1 MRIFF
6 LVVGL
11 LGSLLL
17 QAEPLKVATVNYYF
31 KNNAITEGD
40 AEFKLPFILA
50 NQAKIAQ
57 KINDYLFI
65 DLLQTPA
72 PANAKSG
79 VVRHPNKDAYDALAG
94 TTSLE
99 YKVNVSND
107 KLLTITVST
116 EYCGAY
122 CEEGQT
128 SYSFDA
134 LSGRHIVLEDI
145 FKLDSMEPLKNR
157 LYQARMTTLKQT
169 IKGLQQELA
178 ANRIKDKKSPE
189 VSELED
195 KVTMYQTCLTEQA
208 QLNKEPSYSDELGSF
223 TLDAKGVTFAHG
235 RCSNHASRALDE
247 IDVFHN
253 TLDYKALRPYFTDYA
268 KVLLLN
274 EKIAMDNTKP
284 ATTLGQVLYGTV
296 GTSKIIMKLNSSRDV
311 DGPMHGL
318 YFYNKTLQPI
328 ELTGDEAA
336 DGIYWTEANTKSKQK
351 PQIFTKQQG
360 DALVGEWRGN
370 DKVLPFKVAP

>member
-6 LVVGL
+6 LIAGL
-11 LGSLLL
+11 LSSWLS
-17 QAEPLKVATVNYYF
+17 QAEPLKVATVNYHF
-31 KNNAITEGD
+31 KSNAITEGD
-40 AEFKLPFILA
+40 AEFKLPFIVA
-50 NQAKIAQ
+50 GQPKITK
-57 KINDYLFI
+57 KINDYLYI

-72 PANAKSG
+72 PANATDG
-79 VVRHPNKDAYDALAG
+79 VTRHPNKDAYDALAG

-107 KLLTITVST
+107 KLLTIAVSS

-122 CEEGQT
+122 CEEGET

-134 LSGRHIVLEDI
+134 LSGRHILLEDI
-145 FKLDSMEPLKNR
+145 FNPDSMEPLKSR
-157 LYQARMTTLKQT
+157 LYQARITTLKQT

-178 ANRIKDKKSPE
+178 ANRIKDKKNPE

-208 QLNKEPSYSDELGSF
+208 QLNKEPGYSDELGSF
-223 TLDAKGVTFAHG
+223 TLDAKGVSFAHG
-235 RCSNHASRALDE
+235 RCSNHAMRALDE

-253 TLDYKALRPYFTDYA
+253 TLDYKALRPYFTNYA

-274 EKIAMDNTKP
+274 EKIALDNAKP

-296 GTSKIIMKLNSSRDV
+296 GTSKIIIKLNSSRDA

-370 DKVLPFKVAP
+370 NKVLPFKVAP